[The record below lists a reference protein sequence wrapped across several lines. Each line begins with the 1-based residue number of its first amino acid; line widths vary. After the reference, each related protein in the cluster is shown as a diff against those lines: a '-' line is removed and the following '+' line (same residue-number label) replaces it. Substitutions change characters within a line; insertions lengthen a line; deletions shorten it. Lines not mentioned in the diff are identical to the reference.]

1 MSWLKKN
8 KEGGFPDFWNSYL
21 SSFKEKEPTTISESS
36 FVVLDTETTGFDYQL
51 DRIISIGAVIVK
63 QNEIAISDTFE
74 IYVDQTRFNP
84 ETVKIHGILNHEHL
98 ETVTEIAA
106 IEQFLNFI
114 GNSVLVAHHANFDIT
129 MINLAL
135 KRNGLPNLK
144 NKVLDTVNLYRATRI
159 KSNLIDRDKNY
170 SLDEIA
176 ENYGIDVSD
185 RHTAAGD
192 AFITAIIFLKTLS
205 LLKKKKAFSLRD
217 LLKL

>member
-8 KEGGFPDFWNSYL
+8 KEENYPSYWL
-21 SSFKEKEPTTISESS
+21 DYSKLFKEKAPNTIAETS
-36 FVVLDTETTGFDYQL
+36 FVVFDTETTGFDYEL

-63 QNEIAISDTFE
+63 QNEIAISNTLE
-74 IYVDQTRFNP
+74 IYVDQTRFNS
-84 ETVKIHGILNHEHL
+84 ETVEIHGILHHERL
-98 ETVTEIAA
+98 ETITEIAA
-106 IEQFLNFI
+106 IEQFLKFI
-114 GNSVLVAHHANFDIT
+114 GDSVLVAHHANFDIT
-129 MINLAL
+129 MINHAL
-135 KRNGLPNLK
+135 KRNGLPRLK

-159 KSNLIDRDKNY
+159 KSTLIDKHKNY

-192 AFITAIIFLKTLS
+192 ALITAIIFLKTIS
-205 LLKKKKAFSLRD
+205 LLQKKKALNLKD

>member
-1 MSWLKKN
+1 MR
-8 KEGGFPDFWNSYL
+8 YL
-21 SSFKEKEPTTISESS
+21 NAFKEEEATTIADSS
-36 FVVLDTETTGFDYQL
+36 FVVFDTETTGFDYEL
-51 DRIISIGAVIVK
+51 DRVISIGALIVK
-63 QNEIAISDTFE
+63 QNEIVISDTFE
-74 IYVDQTRFNP
+74 VYVDQSRFNS

-98 ETVTEIAA
+98 KTVTELAA

-114 GNSVLVAHHANFDIT
+114 GNKVLVAHHANFDIT

-135 KRNGLPNLK
+135 HRNGLPNLK

-159 KSNLIDRDKNY
+159 KSNLIDRQKNY

-192 AFITAIIFLKTLS
+192 AFITAIIFLKTIS
-205 LLKKKKAFSLRD
+205 LLKKKTVFN
-217 LLKL
+217 LKELFKL

>member
-1 MSWLKKN
+1 MSWFKRN
-8 KEGGFPDFWNSYL
+8 KEGSYPSYWL
-21 SSFKEKEPTTISESS
+21 DYLNLFKEKAPRSIAETS
-36 FVVLDTETTGFDYQL
+36 FVVFDTETTGFDNEL

-63 QNEIAISDTFE
+63 QNQIAISDTFE
-74 IYVDQTRFNP
+74 IYVDQTRFNS
-84 ETVKIHGILNHEHL
+84 ETVEIHGILNHERL

-106 IEQFLNFI
+106 IEQFLKFV
-114 GNSVLVAHHANFDIT
+114 GDSVLVAHHANFDIT

-135 KRNGLPNLK
+135 QRNGLAHLK

-159 KSNLIDRDKNY
+159 KSNLIDQHKNY
-170 SLDEIA
+170 SLDEVA

-192 AFITAIIFLKTLS
+192 ALITAIIFLKTMS
-205 LLKKKKAFSLRD
+205 LLQKKKDLNLKE